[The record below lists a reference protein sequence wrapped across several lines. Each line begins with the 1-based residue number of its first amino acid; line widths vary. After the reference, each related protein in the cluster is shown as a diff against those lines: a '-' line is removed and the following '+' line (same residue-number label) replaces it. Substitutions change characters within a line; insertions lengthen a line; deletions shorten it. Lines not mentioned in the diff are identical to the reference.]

1 MRLESPFTE
10 VKKSQQTVY
19 KAVNDVARYKEFMP
33 DAVGSFRTG
42 EDFGMPWFAFTI
54 GGMPEIKLVRDTA
67 EPYSKVSFSTPMGAK
82 ISLAVEI
89 TYVTDD
95 ISSVK
100 VSIDADVNPMLRMM
114 VERPLKKFL
123 GDVSD
128 KIRMVE

>member
-1 MRLESPFTE
+1 MLNLAFALADTDKCHHFCKCFEL
-10 VKKSQQTVY
+10 VY
-19 KAVNDVARYKEFMP
+19 ERQS
-33 DAVGSFRTG
+33 VGSFRTG

-54 GGMPEIKLVRDTA
+54 GGMPEIKLERDTA
-67 EPYSKVSFSTPMGAK
+67 ESYSQVSFSTPMGAK

-89 TYVTDD
+89 KYVTDD

>member
-1 MRLESPFTE
+1 MLNLAFALADTDKCHHFCKCFEL
-10 VKKSQQTVY
+10 VY
-19 KAVNDVARYKEFMP
+19 ERQS
-33 DAVGSFRTG
+33 VGSFRTG

-82 ISLAVEI
+82 ISLALEI
-89 TYVTDD
+89 KYVTDD

>member
-67 EPYSKVSFSTPMGAK
+67 EPYSKVSFSTHMGAK

-89 TYVTDD
+89 KYVTDD

>member
-54 GGMPEIKLVRDTA
+54 GGMPEIKLVRDMA

-89 TYVTDD
+89 KYVTDD

>member
-67 EPYSKVSFSTPMGAK
+67 EPYSKVSFSTSMGAK

-89 TYVTDD
+89 KYVTDD

>member
-19 KAVNDVARYKEFMP
+19 KAVNDVAGYKEFMP

-89 TYVTDD
+89 KYVTDD

>member
-10 VKKSQQTVY
+10 VKKPQQTVY
-19 KAVNDVARYKEFMP
+19 KAVNDVSRYEKFMP

-54 GGMPEIKLVRDTA
+54 GGMPEIKLVRSIA
-67 EPYSKVSFSTPMGAK
+67 EPYSKVVFSTPMGAK
-82 ISLAVEI
+82 ISLEVEI
-89 TYVTDD
+89 EYVTDD
-95 ISSVK
+95 TSSVK

>member
-82 ISLAVEI
+82 ISLAVDI
-89 TYVTDD
+89 KYVTDD

-100 VSIDADVNPMLRMM
+100 VSIDADVNPMLRMR

>member
-1 MRLESPFTE
+1 MLNLAFALADTDKCHHFCKCFEL
-10 VKKSQQTVY
+10 VY
-19 KAVNDVARYKEFMP
+19 ERQS
-33 DAVGSFRTG
+33 VGSFRTG

-89 TYVTDD
+89 KYVTDD

>member
-33 DAVGSFRTG
+33 GAVGSFRTG

-89 TYVTDD
+89 KYVTDD

>member
-1 MRLESPFTE
+1 MRLETPFTE
-10 VKKSQQTVY
+10 VQKSQQTVY

-54 GGMPEIKLVRDTA
+54 GGMPEINLVRDTA

-89 TYVTDD
+89 KYVTDD

>member
-89 TYVTDD
+89 KYVTDD

-100 VSIDADVNPMLRMM
+100 V
-114 VERPLKKFL
+114 
-123 GDVSD
+123 
-128 KIRMVE
+128 

>member
-89 TYVTDD
+89 KYVTDD

-100 VSIDADVNPMLRMM
+100 VSIDSDVNPMLRMM

>member
-1 MRLESPFTE
+1 MRLEGPFTE

-89 TYVTDD
+89 KYVTDD